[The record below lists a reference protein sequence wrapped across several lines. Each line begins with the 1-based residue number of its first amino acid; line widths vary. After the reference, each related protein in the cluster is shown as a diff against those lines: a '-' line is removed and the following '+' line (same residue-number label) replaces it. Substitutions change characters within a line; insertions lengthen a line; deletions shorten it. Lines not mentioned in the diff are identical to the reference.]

1 MLRPAHRARRHKT
14 LDSIWVDAVASD
26 SKWVRSAR
34 KGFEAPLR
42 GFVAERAR
50 AVMGADSAITL
61 DGQSRVAM
69 GITTYALPRSASLA
83 AKQKPRRTNVGA
95 DDELSGGGA
104 VRQGSPSAI
113 GLERRERV
121 QAKLIVQRLDPLRHM
136 HMDSSSTRA
145 ARGVSAGGR
154 GGLRG
159 AGELQDALQ
168 CERLADAEPPDDDI
182 GGLRSRQT
190 DQRPGFRMR
199 LAWHSM
205 RTTLRGNSP
214 SEREPMRIWAAR
226 LRGSG
231 FFPLF

>member
-1 MLRPAHRARRHKT
+1 
-14 LDSIWVDAVASD
+14 
-26 SKWVRSAR
+26 VRSAR

-145 ARGVSAGGR
+145 LTLSELAIVPAARGVSAGGR

>member
-1 MLRPAHRARRHKT
+1 M
-14 LDSIWVDAVASD
+14 
-26 SKWVRSAR
+26 
-34 KGFEAPLR
+34 
-42 GFVAERAR
+42 AERAR

-61 DGQSRVAM
+61 EGQSRVAM

-136 HMDSSSTRA
+136 HMDSSSTRALTLSELAIVPA